1 VSTIVAALDASAAA
15 RPVLETALR
24 IGQMMAADVEAVH
37 VHDGG
42 AETPAALAERAGVLL
57 QSLEGPVAAG
67 VLAALDRPAALM
79 AVLGARATPG
89 GPRPVGST
97 ARRILHRATK
107 PLVVVPPDAVGRH
120 GQPLR
125 RLLIPL
131 EGSGASSGPVAEVL
145 RPILPTDVELIAI
158 HVFTPDT
165 VPRVLDHPARDLLLL
180 GDEFLARHLPGA
192 SDVAFRSGPAGAR
205 IAEMCAEE
213 RADLVVLSWSQD
225 SSAGRA
231 EVVREV
237 LARATVPVLLL
248 PAAGP
253 TVTDTRA
260 EAAPTEISRQ

>member
-24 IGQMMAADVEAVH
+24 LGQLTAADVEAVH

-42 AETPAALAERAGVLL
+42 AETPAALAERAGVRLRMPP
-57 QSLEGPVAAG
+57 GPVAAA
-67 VLAALDRPAALM
+67 VLAALDHPAALM

-89 GPRPVGST
+89 GPRPVGGT
-97 ARRILHRATK
+97 ARQILHRATK
-107 PLVVVPPDAVGRH
+107 PVVVVPPDAA
-120 GQPLR
+120 GQPSRPLR
-125 RLLIPL
+125 RLLVPL
-131 EGSGASSGPVAEVL
+131 EGDGASSEPVAEVL
-145 RPILPTDVELIAI
+145 RPILPPEVELIAV

-205 IAEMCAEE
+205 IVDLCAEE
-213 RADLVVLSWSQD
+213 QADLVVLSWSQD

-231 EVVREV
+231 QVVREV

-248 PAAGP
+248 PVVSPAGVDGQADP
-253 TVTDTRA
+253 
-260 EAAPTEISRQ
+260 APREISPR